1 MVKLKWIPSLTF
13 GLFVTSQG
21 IISMQH
27 KGSESDRDK
36 SAVGNTLVTR
46 KISDDTAG
54 PDLTQSSEALPS
66 QRNNPNEG
74 AKQREMRNS
83 ILE

>member
-27 KGSESDRDK
+27 KGGKSDRDK
-36 SAVGNTLVTR
+36 SVGGNTLGTR
-46 KISDDTAG
+46 KISVGTAG
-54 PDLTQSSEALPS
+54 PDLT
-66 QRNNPNEG
+66 
-74 AKQREMRNS
+74 
-83 ILE
+83 